1 MLALVHGETA
11 SSATEAV
18 ALRAKLAAVADFAV
32 QLALVLG
39 AVCRVEHFTA
49 KTCNTRSLP
58 AVGDYDASIL
68 LRLLGGGRGGCRY
81 SARRILTCL
90 LGDEWLNRNRDSLAF
105 SRGLLSGSLDTREFL
120 ALRKA
125 EGSETKLGLWFSDFL

>member
-1 MLALVHGETA
+1 MLHGNQGRGIHKGLEDVGQQQMHSLALRLKMLALVHGETA

-68 LRLLGGGRGGCRY
+68 LRLLVGGGGEEGGVG
-81 SARRILTCL
+81 IL
-90 LGDEWLNRNRDSLAF
+90 RDVS
-105 SRGLLSGSLDTREFL
+105 
-120 ALRKA
+120 
-125 EGSETKLGLWFSDFL
+125 